1 MTHTYSIVFMGTPE
15 FAVPTLE
22 ALHRSR
28 HRLTAV
34 VTQPDRPKGRGR
46 KLTPPPVKVAAGT
59 MGYPVIQPDS
69 VKSDAFYEQM
79 QRLAP
84 DLFVV
89 VAMGQI
95 LPPGLLALP
104 PLGAINVHASLL
116 PRLRGS
122 APIQWAII
130 NGDAESGVTTMQMD
144 AGMDTGDLLLKAK
157 TPISETD
164 TAQSLHDR
172 LAPMGAE
179 LLIETLEHLAAGRL
193 RPEPQRGV
201 AATLAPMLSKKDGR
215 IDWHR
220 SAVEIDRLVRGMT
233 PWPGAYTFCNDRR
246 LRLYRTRPLFL
257 VSSAAPGTIVQG
269 FADELSVATGD
280 GVLSVLEIQGAS
292 GKRLAIKDFLCG
304 CDLCP
309 GNVFC

>member
-1 MTHTYSIVFMGTPE
+1 MKPAFKIVHMGTPE

-22 ALHRSR
+22 ALHLSR
-28 HRLTAV
+28 HTVAAV

-46 KLTPPPVKVAAGT
+46 KLAPPPTKQTAEAL
-59 MGYPVIQPDS
+59 GYPVIQPES
-69 VKSDAFYEQM
+69 VKSDAFFEEMRRFQ
-79 QRLAP
+79 P

-89 VAMGQI
+89 VALGQI
-95 LPPGLLALP
+95 LPPRLLELP
-104 PLGAINVHASLL
+104 RLGAINVHASLL

-130 NGDAESGVTTMQMD
+130 NGDTESGVTTMQMD
-144 AGMDTGDLLLKAK
+144 AGMDTGDMLLKAT
-157 TPISETD
+157 TPISDTD

-179 LLIETLEHLAAGRL
+179 LLIETLEQMAAGSL
-193 RPEPQRGV
+193 KAVPQSAA
-201 AATLAPMLSKKDGR
+201 AATMAPMLTKKDGR

-233 PWPGAYTFCNDRR
+233 PWPGAYTFCGERR
-246 LRLYRTRPLFL
+246 LRLFRTRPLPL
-257 VSSAAPGTIVQG
+257 ESSAAPGTIVQG

-292 GKRLAIKDFLCG
+292 GKRLAIRDFLCG

>member
-1 MTHTYSIVFMGTPE
+1 MKTPYQIIFMGTPE

-28 HRLTAV
+28 HTVTAV

-46 KLTPPPVKVAAGT
+46 RLTPPPVKQAAQDC
-59 MGYPVIQPDS
+59 GYPVIQPES
-69 VKSDAFYEQM
+69 VKSDAFRGEM
-79 QRLAP
+79 MGLRP

-89 VAMGQI
+89 VALGQI
-95 LPPGLLALP
+95 LPVQLLDLP
-104 PLGAINVHASLL
+104 PYGAINVHASLL

-130 NGDAESGVTTMQMD
+130 NGDAETGVTTMQMD
-144 AGMDTGDLLLKAK
+144 AGMDTGDMLLKAK
-157 TPISETD
+157 TAITPSD

-179 LLIETLEHLAAGRL
+179 LLIETLDQLSAGHL
-193 RPEPQRGV
+193 EPNPQDP
-201 AATLAPMLSKKDGR
+201 ADATFAPILSKKDGH
-215 IDWHR
+215 IDWRR
-220 SAVEIDRLVRGMT
+220 SAVEVDRLVRGLT
-233 PWPGAYTFCNDRR
+233 PWPGAYTFCQDRR
-246 LRLYRTRPLFL
+246 LRLYRTRPLPL
-257 VSSAAPGTIVQG
+257 RSPAKPGTIVQG

-280 GVLSVLEIQGAS
+280 GILSILEIQGAS

-309 GNVFC
+309 GQVLC

>member
-1 MTHTYSIVFMGTPE
+1 MTTAFTIVYMGTPD
-15 FAVPTLE
+15 FAVPTLT
-22 ALHRSR
+22 ALHHSR
-28 HRLTAV
+28 HAVAAV

-46 KLTPPPVKVAAGT
+46 RLTPPPVKRAAEGF
-59 MGYPVIQPDS
+59 GYPVFQPES
-69 VKSDAFYEQM
+69 VKSDAFFEAM
-79 QRLAP
+79 GRLQP

-95 LPPGLLALP
+95 LPPRLLELP
-104 PLGAINVHASLL
+104 RLGAINVHASLL
-116 PRLRGS
+116 PRLRGA

-130 NGDAESGVTTMQMD
+130 NGDRESGVTTMQMD
-144 AGMDTGDLLLKAK
+144 AGMDTGEMLLKAK

-172 LAPMGAE
+172 LAPLGAQ
-179 LLIETLEHLAAGRL
+179 LLIETLDRLADGTL
-193 RPEPQRGV
+193 EPEPQSAD
-201 AATLAPMLSKKDGR
+201 AATLAPMLCKEDGR

-220 SAVEIDRLVRGMT
+220 PAVEIDRLVRGMT

-246 LRLYRTRPLFL
+246 MRLYRTRPLPL
-257 VSSAAPGTIVQG
+257 EATAAPGTIVQG

-292 GKRLAIKDFLCG
+292 GKRMAIKDFLCG

-309 GNVFC
+309 GEVFC

>member
-1 MTHTYSIVFMGTPE
+1 MKRPYRIVFMGTPE

-22 ALHRSR
+22 ALHHSR
-28 HRLTAV
+28 HTVAAV

-46 KLTPPPVKVAAGT
+46 RRTPPPVKAAANALGH
-59 MGYPVIQPDS
+59 PVSQPES
-69 VKSDAFYEQM
+69 IKSDAFFTQM
-79 QRLAP
+79 QRLGP

-89 VAMGQI
+89 VALGQI
-95 LPPGLLALP
+95 LPADLLDLP

-130 NGDAESGVTTMQMD
+130 NGDAETGVTTMQMD
-144 AGMDTGDLLLKAK
+144 AGMDTGDILLKAK
-157 TPISETD
+157 TPIRDTD

-179 LLIETLEHLAAGRL
+179 LLIETLEQLAAGNL
-193 RPEPQRGV
+193 RPEPQEPQE
-201 AATLAPMLSKKDGR
+201 ATLAPMLSKKDGR
-215 IDWHR
+215 IDWRR
-220 SAVEIDRLVRGMT
+220 SAVEIDRLVRGLT
-233 PWPGAYTFCNDRR
+233 PWPGAYTFCQERR
-246 LRLYRTRPLFL
+246 LRLYRTRPLPL
-257 VSSAAPGTIVQG
+257 EAPAAPGTIVQG

-292 GKRLAIKDFLCG
+292 GKRLAVKDFLCG
-304 CDLCP
+304 CDICP
-309 GNVFC
+309 GHVFS

>member
-1 MTHTYSIVFMGTPE
+1 V
-15 FAVPTLE
+15 V
-22 ALHRSR
+22 
-28 HRLTAV
+28 AV

-46 KLTPPPVKVAAGT
+46 KLTAPPVKQRAQAL
-59 MGYPVIQPDS
+59 GYAVIQPES
-69 VKSDAFYEQM
+69 VKSASFSSEL
-79 QRLAP
+79 QRLRA

-89 VAMGQI
+89 VAMGQL
-95 LPPGLLALP
+95 LPAHLLALP

-130 NGDAESGVTTMQMD
+130 NGDAETGVTTMQMD
-144 AGMDTGDLLLKAK
+144 TGMDTGEMLLKAK
-157 TPISETD
+157 TPISDSD

-179 LLIETLEHLAAGRL
+179 LLIETLAQLAAGGL
-193 RPEPQRGV
+193 RPQPQPPQE
-201 AATLAPMLSKKDGR
+201 ATLAPMLAKKDGR
-215 IDWHR
+215 IDWQR
-220 SAVEIDRLVRGMT
+220 SAVEIDRLVRGLT
-233 PWPGAYTFCNDRR
+233 PWPGAYTFCGERR
-246 LRLYRTRPLFL
+246 LRLFRTRPLPL
-257 VSSAAPGTIVQG
+257 QATAAPGTIVHG

-280 GVLSVLEIQGAS
+280 GILCVLEIQGAS

-309 GNVFC
+309 GNLFC

>member
-1 MTHTYSIVFMGTPE
+1 MKPAFTIVYMGTPE

-22 ALHRSR
+22 ALHLSR
-28 HRLTAV
+28 HTVAAV

-46 KLTPPPVKVAAGT
+46 KLAPPPTKQTALAL
-59 MGYPVIQPDS
+59 GYPVVQPKS
-69 VKSDAFYEQM
+69 VKSDAFFEEMRQYQ
-79 QRLAP
+79 P

-95 LPPGLLALP
+95 LPPRLLALP
-104 PLGAINVHASLL
+104 RLGAINVHASLL

-130 NGDAESGVTTMQMD
+130 NGDTESGVTTMQMD
-144 AGMDTGDLLLKAK
+144 AGMDTGDMLLKAT
-157 TPISETD
+157 TPINDTD

-172 LAPMGAE
+172 LAPLGAE
-179 LLIETLEHLAAGRL
+179 LLIKTLEQMAAGSL
-193 RPEPQRGV
+193 KPIPQSAA
-201 AATLAPMLSKKDGR
+201 AATMAPMLSKKDGH
-215 IDWHR
+215 IDWRR
-220 SAVEIDRLVRGMT
+220 SALEIDRLVRGMT
-233 PWPGAYTFCNDRR
+233 PWPGAYTFCGGRR
-246 LRLYRTRPLFL
+246 LRLYRTRPLPL
-257 VSSAAPGTIVQG
+257 ESSATPCTIVQG

-280 GVLSVLEIQGAS
+280 GVLGVLEIQGAS
-292 GKRLAIKDFLCG
+292 GKRLAIRDFLCG

>member
-1 MTHTYSIVFMGTPE
+1 MKPFNIVYMGTPD
-15 FAVPTLE
+15 FAVPPLE
-22 ALHRSR
+22 ALHLSE
-28 HRLTAV
+28 HTVAAV

-46 KLTPPPVKVAAGT
+46 KLAPPPVKQTAERF
-59 MGYPVIQPDS
+59 GYPMIQPES
-69 VKSDAFYEQM
+69 VKSDAFFQEM
-79 QRLAP
+79 RRLQP

-89 VAMGQI
+89 VAMGQL
-95 LPPGLLALP
+95 LPVRLLELP
-104 PLGAINVHASLL
+104 RRGAINVHASLL

-144 AGMDTGDLLLKAK
+144 AGMDTGDMLLKAT
-157 TPISETD
+157 TPISDTD

-172 LAPMGAE
+172 LAPLGAE
-179 LLIETLEHLAAGRL
+179 LLMETLAQMAAGRL
-193 RPEPQRGV
+193 KAQPQSAE
-201 AATLAPMLSKKDGR
+201 AATMAPMLRKKDGR

-233 PWPGAYTFCNDRR
+233 PWPGAFTFCGERR
-246 LRLYRTRPLFL
+246 LRLYRTRPLPL
-257 VSSAAPGTIVQG
+257 EAKAAPGTIVQG
-269 FADELSVATGD
+269 FADELSVATGE

>member
-1 MTHTYSIVFMGTPE
+1 MKPFNIVYMGTPD

-22 ALHRSR
+22 ALHLSE
-28 HRLTAV
+28 HTVAAV

-46 KLTPPPVKVAAGT
+46 KLAPPPVKQRAERL
-59 MGYPVIQPDS
+59 GYAVIQPES
-69 VKSDAFYEQM
+69 VKSDAFFQEM
-79 QRLAP
+79 QRLEP

-89 VAMGQI
+89 VAMGQL
-95 LPPGLLALP
+95 LPVRLLELP
-104 PLGAINVHASLL
+104 RRGAINVHASLL

-144 AGMDTGDLLLKAK
+144 AGMDTGDMLLKAT
-157 TPISETD
+157 TPISDTD

-172 LAPMGAE
+172 LAPLGAE
-179 LLIETLEHLAAGRL
+179 LLIETLAQMAAGSL
-193 RPEPQRGV
+193 TAQPQSAE
-201 AATLAPMLSKKDGR
+201 AATMAPMLRKKDGR
-215 IDWHR
+215 IDWQR

-233 PWPGAYTFCNDRR
+233 PWPGAFTFCGERR
-246 LRLYRTRPLFL
+246 LRLYRTRPLPL
-257 VSSAAPGTIVQG
+257 ETTAAPGTIVQG

>member
-1 MTHTYSIVFMGTPE
+1 MTTTYSVVYMGTPE
-15 FAVPTLE
+15 FAVPSLE
-22 ALHRSR
+22 ALHRSH
-28 HRLTAV
+28 HRVSAV

-46 KLTPPPVKVAAGT
+46 KMTAPPVKRSAQGF
-59 MGYPVIQPDS
+59 GYPVFQPES
-69 VKSDAFYEQM
+69 VKSDAFCEQM
-79 QRLAP
+79 RAIEP

-95 LPPGLLALP
+95 LPTRLLSLP
-104 PLGAINVHASLL
+104 RLGAINVHASLL
-116 PRLRGS
+116 PRLRGA

-130 NGDAESGVTTMQMD
+130 NGDPESGVTTMQMD
-144 AGMDTGDLLLKAK
+144 AGMDTGDMLLKAK
-157 TPISETD
+157 TPISSTD

-172 LAPMGAE
+172 LASLGAD
-179 LLIETLEHLAAGRL
+179 LLIETLDRLASGRL
-193 RPEPQRGV
+193 IPEPQAAE

-220 SAVEIDRLVRGMT
+220 SAVEIDRLVRGLT

-246 LRLYRTRPLFL
+246 LRLYRTRPLPL
-257 VSSAAPGTIVQG
+257 MSPAAPGTIVQG

-292 GKRLAIKDFLCG
+292 GKRMAIKDFLCG

-309 GNVFC
+309 GNLFC

>member
-1 MTHTYSIVFMGTPE
+1 MTTAFAIVYMGTPD

-22 ALHRSR
+22 ALHHSR
-28 HRLTAV
+28 HTLAAV

-46 KLTPPPVKVAAGT
+46 KLTPPPTKQVAQKF
-59 MGYPVIQPDS
+59 GYPVIQPES
-69 VKSDAFYEQM
+69 VKTDTFFEEM
-79 QRLAP
+79 RKLDP

-95 LPPGLLALP
+95 LPKRLLELP
-104 PLGAINVHASLL
+104 RLGAINVHASLL

-144 AGMDTGDLLLKAK
+144 VGMDTGDMLLKAT
-157 TPISETD
+157 TPISDTD

-172 LAPMGAE
+172 LAPLGAD
-179 LLIETLEHLAAGRL
+179 LLIETLDQLAAGTIT
-193 RPEPQRGV
+193 PKPQSAE

-215 IDWHR
+215 IDWQR

-233 PWPGAYTFCNDRR
+233 PWPGAYTFCGERR
-246 LRLYRTRPLFL
+246 LRLYRTHPLPL
-257 VSSAAPGTIVQG
+257 EATAAPGTIVQG

-304 CDLCP
+304 CNLCP

>member
-1 MTHTYSIVFMGTPE
+1 MTTNYSIVYMGTPE
-15 FAVPTLE
+15 FAVPSLE
-22 ALHRSR
+22 ALHGSH
-28 HRLTAV
+28 HRVSAV

-46 KLTPPPVKVAAGT
+46 KMTPPPVKRSALRF
-59 MGYPVIQPDS
+59 GYPVFQPES
-69 VKSDAFYEQM
+69 VKSDSFFAQM
-79 QRLAP
+79 RAIEP

-95 LPPGLLALP
+95 LPTRLLGLP
-104 PLGAINVHASLL
+104 RLGAINVHASLL
-116 PRLRGS
+116 PRLRGA

-144 AGMDTGDLLLKAK
+144 AGMDTGDMLLRTK
-157 TPISETD
+157 TTISNTD

-172 LAPMGAE
+172 LAPLGAE
-179 LLIETLEHLAAGRL
+179 LLIETLDRLAAGRL
-193 RPEPQRGV
+193 TPEPQAAA

-220 SAVEIDRLVRGMT
+220 SAVEIDRLVRGLT
-233 PWPGAYTFCNDRR
+233 PWPGAYTFCNGRR
-246 LRLYRTRPLFL
+246 LRLYRTRPLPL
-257 VSSAAPGTIVQG
+257 ASPAVPGTIVQG

-292 GKRLAIKDFLCG
+292 GKRMAIKDFLCG

-309 GNVFC
+309 GNLFC

>member
-1 MTHTYSIVFMGTPE
+1 MSRSYSIVYMGTPE
-15 FAVPTLE
+15 FAVPTLT
-22 ALHRSR
+22 ALHHSA
-28 HRLTAV
+28 HRVIGV

-46 KLTPPPVKVAAGT
+46 RLAPPPVKVAAEAF
-59 MGYPVIQPDS
+59 GYPVRQPKS
-69 VKSDAFYEQM
+69 IKSDPFFDEM
-79 QRLAP
+79 QALQP

-95 LPPGLLALP
+95 LPIRLLTLP

-116 PRLRGS
+116 PRLRGA

-130 NGDAESGVTTMQMD
+130 NGEPESGVTTIQMD
-144 AGMDTGDLLLKAK
+144 AGLDTGDLLLTAR
-157 TPISETD
+157 TPISDTD

-172 LAPMGAE
+172 LAPMGAD
-179 LLIETLEHLAAGRL
+179 LLIETLARLADGNL
-193 RPEPQRGV
+193 QPEPQQPE
-201 AATLAPMLSKKDGR
+201 AATLAPMLSKNDGR

-220 SAVEIDRLVRGMT
+220 SSIEIDRLVRGLT
-233 PWPGAYTFCNDRR
+233 PWPGAFTFCNERR
-246 LRLYRTRPLFL
+246 LRLFRTRPLPIKAD
-257 VSSAAPGTIVQG
+257 AAPGTIVQG

-280 GVLSVLEIQGAS
+280 GVLSILEIQGAS

-309 GNVFC
+309 GTVFS

>member
-1 MTHTYSIVFMGTPE
+1 MKRAYRIVFMGTPE

-28 HRLTAV
+28 HTVVAV

-46 KLTPPPVKVAAGT
+46 KLTAPPVKQRAQAL
-59 MGYPVIQPDS
+59 GYPVIQPES
-69 VKSDAFYEQM
+69 VKLASFSSEL
-79 QRLAP
+79 QRLRA

-89 VAMGQI
+89 VAMGQL
-95 LPPGLLALP
+95 LPAHLLALP
-104 PLGAINVHASLL
+104 PFGAINVHASLL

-130 NGDAESGVTTMQMD
+130 NGDAETGVTTMQMD
-144 AGMDTGDLLLKAK
+144 AGMDTGEMLLQAK
-157 TPISETD
+157 TSISASD

-179 LLIETLEHLAAGRL
+179 LLIETLDQLAAGGL
-193 RPEPQRGV
+193 RPQPQPPQE
-201 AATLAPMLSKKDGR
+201 ATLAPMLAKKDGR
-215 IDWHR
+215 IDWQR
-220 SAVEIDRLVRGMT
+220 SAVEIDRLVRGLT
-233 PWPGAYTFCNDRR
+233 PWPGAYTFCGERR
-246 LRLYRTRPLFL
+246 LRLFRTRPLPL
-257 VSSAAPGTIVQG
+257 QATAAPGTIVQG

-280 GVLSVLEIQGAS
+280 GILSVLEIQGAS

-309 GNVFC
+309 GNLFC